1 MAMELFGS
9 DVLQEKFFK
18 GISQKKSETYLWD
31 VFRTGED
38 LLK

>member
-18 GISQKKSETYLWD
+18 GIAQNILKKSEP
-31 VFRTGED
+31 
-38 LLK
+38 